1 MHALHPPSFFIVS
14 PELLVAAVCCLLL
27 LPGCLAGCLL
37 LLLLLLAAAAAPRG
51 GGYASIHAH
60 MHTQLKSAS
69 PYDVLGVAFDAD
81 LSEIIKAYES
91 KIHYIFRNESYV
103 QNLRSCCVELDIL
116 SEQTN

>member
-1 MHALHPPSFFIVS
+1 MLA
-14 PELLVAAVCCLLL
+14 AAVCCLLL
-27 LPGCLAGCLL
+27 LPGCLPGCL

-91 KIHYIFRNESYV
+91 KNIISLETNLMFR
-103 QNLRSCCVELDIL
+103 I
-116 SEQTN
+116 